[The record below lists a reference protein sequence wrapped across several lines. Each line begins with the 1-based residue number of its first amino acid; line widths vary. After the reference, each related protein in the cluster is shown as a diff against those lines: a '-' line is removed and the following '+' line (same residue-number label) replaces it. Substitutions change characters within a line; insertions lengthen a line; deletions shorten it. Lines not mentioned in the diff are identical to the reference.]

1 MERLHSIVMVLVLG
15 SMAVVLNALVI
26 FYMWH
31 WIAMKIFD
39 LRWLSFPQA
48 FGIGVIISY
57 MKSRRVLISQDQDK
71 DQLQM
76 FADNIG
82 WSFTN
87 SFFFLALAWIISF
100 FI

>member
-1 MERLHSIVMVLVLG
+1 MVFVLG
-15 SMAVVLNALVI
+15 SMAVILNTLVI

-39 LRWLSFPQA
+39 LSWLTFQQA
-48 FGIGVIISY
+48 FGISVMISFI
-57 MKSRRVLISQDQDK
+57 KSRRILVNQEQDK

-76 FADNIG
+76 FADNIS

-87 SFFFLALAWIISF
+87 SFLFLALAWIVSF

>member
-1 MERLHSIVMVLVLG
+1 MEKVRIIVMVLVLG
-15 SMAVVLNALVI
+15 SMAVILNTMVV

-39 LRWLSFPQA
+39 LQWLTFSQA
-48 FGIGVIISY
+48 FGISVIASFI
-57 MKSRRVLISQDQDK
+57 KSRRIVVSQDVGK
-71 DQLQM
+71 DQLEM

-82 WSFTN
+82 WSLTN
-87 SFFFLALAWIISF
+87 SFFFLALAWIVSF